1 MRMGVGINWSFHF
14 LRRPILSFFEEFTDN
29 CFCIE
34 TTPRPET
41 RKVLTQPTMV
51 EKDDSLQNPLEPEEA
66 VRLKGLAEEKY
77 IAGDLSSAL
86 KYAKRASRRNPSLD
100 GISELLTA
108 FRIVRTS
115 SKNVFLTPAD
125 GTLLSTS
132 TSTTPSPPP
141 DYYKILQVERFA
153 HINTIKKQYKKLAL
167 TLHPDK
173 NSFVGSEEAFKHV
186 GEAFRVLSDRIRRKE
201 YDMKVRIAMQ
211 SEAAAGVGE
220 LETFWTAC
228 TTCRLLHKYERRY
241 VGHSLM
247 CPSCKKSF
255 KAVEIDEGSDKEEDN
270 DQENEKLEQS
280 ERIGTRVSERIRA
293 RRGGKMSSVGEIL
306 KRSISN
312 EKGVRNVS
320 EDNGAVKSLEKD
332 LEDNNG
338 VKQRFGSSGG
348 GVVEGLRSRSRRKEE
363 SSCGEEVTR
372 TRPKKTKVV
381 EEDTMTLAQMQ
392 MLAKK
397 VVEEKMKL
405 KGKEKGKEHEKEK
418 KKDTDTV
425 GEMEKEID
433 DESEEMENGEE
444 LKMDKRRE
452 NTRKDMDMGIVNG
465 RETRQRRRVMKTDLV
480 EDFGMR
486 GSKSIRDVDKSLMDV
501 VAVEEL
507 VFYDFDKNRRERS
520 FKKGQ
525 VWATYDSK
533 DGKPWH
539 YALIDEV
546 VSTNPFEVEL
556 SWLEFQGNGDEQL
569 VSLEKMGLHI
579 PCGRFK
585 IAEKKSVTSL
595 KMFSHKADFERVA
608 RQVYWIYPKKG
619 SVWALHSANALSTE
633 GRVLKEG
640 FCYDIVVFL
649 TSFCKIHGMSI
660 ACLEKVD
667 GFKTVFKRREIGSHA
682 IKWLAKDDFRL
693 FSHQIPAKKLSGEEA
708 TGLPKDCWELDPS
721 SLPPLHPPT
730 VSLGR

>member
-1 MRMGVGINWSFHF
+1 
-14 LRRPILSFFEEFTDN
+14 
-29 CFCIE
+29 
-34 TTPRPET
+34 
-41 RKVLTQPTMV
+41 MV
-51 EKDDSLQNPLEPEEA
+51 EKDDSLQNPPEPEEA
-66 VRLKGLAEEKY
+66 VRLKRLAEEKY

-108 FRIVRTS
+108 FRIIRS
-115 SKNVFLTPAD
+115 SNKNVFLTPAD

-132 TSTTPSPPP
+132 TSTTPSPP

-228 TTCRLLHKYERRY
+228 STCRLLHKYERRY
-241 VGHSLM
+241 LGHSLM

-270 DQENEKLEQS
+270 DQENEKIEQS
-280 ERIGTRVSERIRA
+280 ERIATRVSERIRA
-293 RRGGKMSSVGEIL
+293 RKGGKMSSVGEIL

-312 EKGVRNVS
+312 EKAVRNVS
-320 EDNGAVKSLEKD
+320 EDNGVVKSLEKD
-332 LEDNNG
+332 LEHNNR
-338 VKQRFGSSGG
+338 VNQRFGSSGG

-363 SSCGEEVTR
+363 SCCGEEVTR

-418 KKDTDTV
+418 KKDTDIV
-425 GEMEKEID
+425 GEMEKEKENDMDITGEVEKEI

-452 NTRKDMDMGIVNG
+452 NKRKDMDMGIVNG

-486 GSKSIRDVDKSLMDV
+486 GSKTIRDVDKSKKARQDSMDV

-533 DGKPWH
+533 DGMPWH

-585 IAEKKSVTSL
+585 IAEKKSVRSL

-619 SVWALHSANALSTE
+619 SVWALYNANALSTE

-721 SLPPLHPPT
+721 SLPPLQPPTPT